1 MKRKTTDRSRKAAA
15 RVRKR
20 SAAAIDRLHDA
31 GRSMLPVL
39 DLSSRR
45 RSNAGSAA
53 AGSVAAVAAAR
64 IRRVN
69 VDFPEWMVAELDREA
84 EHLGVTRQSVIK
96 VFIAEQL
103 RSARSA

>member
-20 SAAAIDRLHDA
+20 SAAAIDRLHDS

-45 RSNAGSAA
+45 RSNAGSAVPTSA
-53 AGSVAAVAAAR
+53 AAAR

>member
-1 MKRKTTDRSRKAAA
+1 MKRKTADRTRKAAVRA
-15 RVRKR
+15 RKR
-20 SAAAIDRLHDA
+20 SAASIDRLHDA

-39 DLSSRR
+39 DLSTRR

-53 AGSVAAVAAAR
+53 PGPVAAAR

>member
-1 MKRKTTDRSRKAAA
+1 MPRKTPDRSRKHSPRAGKRAAA
-15 RVRKR
+15 
-20 SAAAIDRLHDA
+20 ALDRLHDA
-31 GRSMLPVL
+31 GRSILPML
-39 DLSSRR
+39 DLSTRR
-45 RSNAGSAA
+45 RANAGTLPSA
-53 AGSVAAVAAAR
+53 AAAR

>member
-1 MKRKTTDRSRKAAA
+1 MKRKTPDAAAKAASRSRK
-15 RVRKR
+15 RP
-20 SAAAIDRLHDA
+20 AAAIDRLHDS
-31 GRSMLPVL
+31 GRSMLQAL
-39 DLSSRR
+39 DLATRR
-45 RSNAGSAA
+45 RPSGGS
-53 AGSVAAVAAAR
+53 GG

-84 EHLGVTRQSVIK
+84 AHLGVTRQSVIK

>member
-1 MKRKTTDRSRKAAA
+1 MTKRKTTDRSRKAAA

-39 DLSSRR
+39 DLSTRR

-53 AGSVAAVAAAR
+53 PGAAAAAAR

>member
-1 MKRKTTDRSRKAAA
+1 MPRKTPDRSRKHPSRAG
-15 RVRKR
+15 KR
-20 SAAAIDRLHDA
+20 SAAALDRLHDA
-31 GRSMLPVL
+31 GRSVLPML
-39 DLSSRR
+39 DLSTRR
-45 RSNAGSAA
+45 RTNAGTLSPA
-53 AGSVAAVAAAR
+53 AAAR

>member
-1 MKRKTTDRSRKAAA
+1 MKRKPAEAAGKPGA
-15 RVRKR
+15 RRARKR
-20 SAAAIDRLHDA
+20 SAAEIDRLHGS

-45 RSNAGSAA
+45 RPGPSAPAG
-53 AGSVAAVAAAR
+53 

>member
-1 MKRKTTDRSRKAAA
+1 MPRKTPDRSRKHSPRAGKRAAA
-15 RVRKR
+15 
-20 SAAAIDRLHDA
+20 AALDRLHDA
-31 GRSMLPVL
+31 GRSILPML
-39 DLSSRR
+39 DLSTRR
-45 RSNAGSAA
+45 RANAGTLPSA
-53 AGSVAAVAAAR
+53 AAAR

-84 EHLGVTRQSVIK
+84 EHLGVTRQSVIT

>member
-1 MKRKTTDRSRKAAA
+1 MTKRKTTDRSRKAAA

-39 DLSSRR
+39 DLSTRR

-53 AGSVAAVAAAR
+53 PGSVAAAR